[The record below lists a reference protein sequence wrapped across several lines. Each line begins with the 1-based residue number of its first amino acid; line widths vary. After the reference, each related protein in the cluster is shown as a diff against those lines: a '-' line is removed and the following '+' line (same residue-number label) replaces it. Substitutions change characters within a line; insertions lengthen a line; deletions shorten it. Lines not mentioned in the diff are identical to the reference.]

1 MNQQDGSRINPG
13 LQSIQTALV
22 QLQRELANLK
32 TSASIVAS
40 DEIYNIR
47 QRHIQEKVAAL
58 NAKFIK
64 SIPQDMNTVHIIVSA
79 MEFIEEHASR
89 YSQLLD
95 ITNSGSLK
103 HELVILLIKDLVNL
117 DNETIDNII
126 QVVIKSSIGAVGVN
140 IKDIRNK
147 PDQYEPPTE
156 THISQ
161 QIIVPDRKKD
171 ERRQLRKFL
180 SRSKN

>member
-58 NAKFIK
+58 N
-64 SIPQDMNTVHIIVSA
+64 
-79 MEFIEEHASR
+79 
-89 YSQLLD
+89 
-95 ITNSGSLK
+95 
-103 HELVILLIKDLVNL
+103 
-117 DNETIDNII
+117 
-126 QVVIKSSIGAVGVN
+126 
-140 IKDIRNK
+140 
-147 PDQYEPPTE
+147 
-156 THISQ
+156 
-161 QIIVPDRKKD
+161 
-171 ERRQLRKFL
+171 
-180 SRSKN
+180 